1 MSNRK
6 GSVEELAEQL
16 TTVSGNFLASFE
28 NTMDTEDE
36 LFDFLRGRER
46 WYVGTQQNA
55 PNKSPA
61 PPPVQQ
67 QAPERQEPEKQQVK
81 CPKPQRVK
89 SKKKKKGLSTGQK
102 IAIAAGVALI
112 VTGIAIAL
120 ADGPQPGPADVVGL
134 PMIIKGANKIVPLIR
149 TLVPAGAKA
158 GGVAK
163 GAHPMLTASNK
174 IVSTGGAFA
183 KKGALTAAAKGGYV
197 TKPTQAL
204 VGEAGPEIII
214 PIHKF
219 ADTIR
224 DIYKQSSGA
233 LLAATAGFLA
243 SQPNNPAKGKL
254 MGQINRL
261 KAMFGLG
268 ALKIKQGKFGLR
280 APIAWWNKGRNERV
294 LDENN
299 ASWGELLED
308 DMAQRGQSD
317 ASFAAG
323 EKPPLL
329 GRPDQAFNPFRPAE
343 KGGPGSGPTPAV
355 RQAFERPVRGLMNLS
370 RGAAGA
376 IGGFGKTLKAGM
388 DKMRKAIPVPRGN
401 GLDLFGQKIELNP
414 SAESGWR
421 KAVAAAARD
430 GINLPGAV
438 TSSFRSNAEQ
448 ASLVKNE
455 ADPSVI
461 NPAPVGQSPHQQ
473 GWSLDIADN
482 TPANKWMQKN
492 GKKYGFGWEGP
503 TDPVHFDFKTDESR
517 TKFLEGPKSDW
528 KTALE
533 PGKQGAVPAAKHAA
547 KGLGGKLLK
556 GALSFGSK
564 ILKGD
569 PADIQPATGIS
580 SPELSSQQTMIN
592 ETPVQQ
598 STKSGKTHVLP
609 IALPLPGATNLITLP
624 PLGEGKLDPE
634 IQRHFVVDQFSKS
647 TRVEVAYV

>member
-1 MSNRK
+1 MASQT
-6 GSVEELAEQL
+6 GIEDLAAQL
-16 TTVSGNFLASFE
+16 TVASDKFVAAFE
-28 NTMDTEDE
+28 NTMETEDE
-36 LFDFLRGRER
+36 LFTFLRGRQK
-46 WYVGTQQNA
+46 WYVGTQQAQKA
-55 PNKSPA
+55 PQTGAPAAPSPAAA
-61 PPPVQQ
+61 PPPPPQPV
-67 QAPERQEPEKQQVK
+67 AATK
-81 CPKPQRVK
+81 CPKPRNVK
-89 SKKKKKGLSTGQK
+89 TLQKEKEKEGLTGAQK
-102 IAIAAGVALI
+102 AAIIAGVGLIITGVAIAMLDSPA
-112 VTGIAIAL
+112 
-120 ADGPQPGPADVVGL
+120 PGPADLVGL
-134 PMIIKGANKIVPLIR
+134 PIA
-149 TLVPAGAKA
+149 
-158 GGVAK
+158 AK
-163 GAHPMLTASNK
+163 GLAQVGAVAANN
-174 IVSTGGAFA
+174 IVRFA
-183 KKGALTAAAKGGYV
+183 RVALPAALGKGGYV
-197 TKPTQAL
+197 TKPTRAL
-204 VGEAGPEIII
+204 IGEAGPEIVV
-214 PIHKF
+214 PVHKF
-219 ADTIR
+219 GDTIR
-224 DIYKQSSGA
+224 DIYKEGSKVM
-233 LLAATAGFLA
+233 LEATAGFLA
-243 SQPNNPAKGKL
+243 SQPNNPSRGKL
-254 MGQINRL
+254 LGQIAKL
-261 KAMFGLG
+261 KGIFGLG
-268 ALKIKQGKFGLR
+268 ALKIKQSKFGLR
-280 APIAWWNKGRNERV
+280 APIKWWNKGRNERV
-294 LDENN
+294 IDENN
-299 ASWGELLED
+299 ASWSELLED